1 MMKTRLCSSG
11 ATQRGIF
18 LILSVMLLL
27 IVTWKATPPARASGC
42 GANVFTFTATS
53 ANTSGY
59 ITTLDTPYTANLTLQ
74 VSQLYTGAYDP
85 HPLGV
90 WFDSAVGRWTIFNED
105 QQPMTLGTSFAI
117 REQPTTCTTLPTWKV
132 SRHTATTSNTSA
144 DFTTL
149 DNSVTNN
156 DPNAAIEVTQEW
168 TGVYNP
174 HEVGVFYTGG
184 HWAIFNEDGA
194 AMPVGAVFDLSMD
207 QALHTGFQAAY
218 IHTATAG
225 NTNGNVTYLHE
236 SAAAFTNSNSAG
248 WIRVTQVWTPGGVCS
263 CITNPHPI
271 GLWYDAVAGRWSVYN
286 VDHTPMPAGAAFFV
300 TTV

>member
-1 MMKTRLCSSG
+1 VKAQVYSAG
-11 ATQRGIF
+11 AAKRGLF

-27 IVTWKATPPARASGC
+27 IVTWKAAPTARASGC
-42 GANVFTFTATS
+42 GANVFTFTATT
-53 ANTSGY
+53 ANTAGY

-132 SRHTATTSNTSA
+132 SRHTATASNTSA
-144 DFTTL
+144 NFTTL

-184 HWAIFNEDGA
+184 HWAVFNEDGA
-194 AMPVGAVFDLSMD
+194 AMPVGATFDLSMD
-207 QALHTGFQAAY
+207 QSLHTGFQEAY

-225 NTNGNVTYLHE
+225 NTNGHITYLYE
-236 SAAAFTNSNSAG
+236 SAAAFTNPNSVG
-248 WIRVTQVWTPGGVCS
+248 WIRVTQVWTPKGVCS
-263 CITNPHPI
+263 CVLNPHAV
-271 GLWYDAVAGRWSVYN
+271 GLWYDPGAGRWSVYN
-286 VDHTPMPAGAAFFV
+286 VDHTPIPTGAAFFV
-300 TTV
+300 TTL